1 MAAPSAGRDLATY
14 ASVSYSWVTY
24 AGVTKEADVSG
35 TDRTTGTD
43 RTMRTGGRSAG
54 TPGSPRTGGTG
65 AVDPAALLRVLDG
78 PHHELREAVRAAHD
92 VDWFTPRRH
101 ADDEAHRTWV
111 SEAMRRLARTPYQL
125 VGFPEAY
132 GGKDDVGA
140 SVAAF
145 EMLSLG
151 DLSLTVKVGVQWGLF
166 GGAVQALGTKQHHDR
181 YLPSI
186 MDFSLAGCFAMTETG
201 HGSDVQGLRT
211 TAVYDP
217 AAQEFVVHTPDE
229 AAQKDYIGN
238 AARDGRLA
246 VVFAQLVT
254 DGQDH
259 GVHALLVPIRD
270 DEGRPA
276 PGVTISDCGSKAG
289 LGGVDN
295 GRLSFSHVRVPRE
308 ALLDRYATVAPDGT
322 YDSPIASANR
332 RFFTMLSALVRGR
345 ISISGAA
352 LSATKVGLDVA
363 VRYGQDRRQFTD
375 PATGEEIRL
384 LDHPSHQRK
393 LLPAVARAYAF
404 TFAQADLVD
413 TLQAAHM
420 GRLPETAVR
429 RLETDAAA
437 VKAGATWNAVRTL
450 QTAREACGGAG
461 YLTTNRI
468 PELRA
473 DTDVFTTFEGDNTVL
488 LQLVSKNLLT
498 GYAAGARTP
507 WGTVRTALRS
517 LRSRTGDR
525 FPRIGRRELL
535 DGRRQ
540 VALLAD
546 RETHVLDSLARR
558 LRAAT
563 SAGLAPAAAASRVQ
577 DHMQSLGRAHVD
589 RLLVEAF
596 QTRVQECHDPDVARL
611 LSRVRDL
618 FVLSRV
624 EEDLGW
630 FVTHGRLSRSDAR
643 AVTGHVD
650 RLCAELRPHA
660 VALVDAFGIDPAW
673 SRRERVPTVLAA

>member
-1 MAAPSAGRDLATY
+1 
-14 ASVSYSWVTY
+14 
-24 AGVTKEADVSG
+24 VSG
-35 TDRTTGTD
+35 TERTPTTGL
-43 RTMRTGGRSAG
+43 
-54 TPGSPRTGGTG
+54 PGV
-65 AVDPAALLRVLDG
+65 VDPALLQRVLDG
-78 PHHELREAVRAAHD
+78 PHHELREAVREAHD
-92 VDWFTPRRH
+92 ADWFTPRQH

-111 SEAMRRLARTPYQL
+111 TRAMERLARTPHQL
-125 VGFPEAY
+125 VGFPVAH
-132 GGKDDVGA
+132 GGHDDVGA

-166 GGAVQALGTKQHHDR
+166 GGAVQALGTTRHHER

-186 MDFSLAGCFAMTETG
+186 MDFSLPGCFAMTETG

-229 AAQKDYIGN
+229 SAQKDYIGN

-270 DEGRPA
+270 EQGRTV
-276 PGVTISDCGSKAG
+276 PGVTITDCGPKAG

-295 GRLSFSHVRVPRE
+295 GRIRFDHVRVPRE
-308 ALLDRYATVAPDGT
+308 ALLDRYAQVAPDGT
-322 YDSPIASANR
+322 YDSPIQSANR
-332 RFFTMLSALVRGR
+332 RFFTMLGALVRGR

-352 LSATKVGLDVA
+352 ISATKVGLDIA
-363 VRYGQDRRQFTD
+363 VRYGEERRQFAD

-404 TFAQADLVD
+404 TFAQDELKD
-413 TLQAAHM
+413 TLQAAHR
-420 GRLPETAVR
+420 GRLDEAAVR
-429 RLETDAAA
+429 ALETDAAA
-437 VKAGATWNAVRTL
+437 VKAGATWNATRTL
-450 QTAREACGGAG
+450 QTAREACGGSG
-461 YLTTNRI
+461 YLATNRI

-488 LQLVSKNLLT
+488 LQLVAKNLLT
-498 GYAAGARTP
+498 GYAHGTRTTF
-507 WGTVRTALRS
+507 GRLRAALRS
-517 LRSRTGDR
+517 LRSQTRDR
-525 FPRIGRRELL
+525 LRPPVRARLL
-535 DGRRQ
+535 AGRRQ

-546 RETHVLDSLARR
+546 REAHVLDSLARR
-558 LRAAT
+558 LR
-563 SAGLAPAAAASRVQ
+563 SAVQAGDTPAAAAARTQ
-577 DHMQSLGRAHVD
+577 DHMQVLGHAHVD

-596 QTRVQECHDPDVARL
+596 EVRVRDCDDPTLAAL
-611 LSRVRDL
+611 LARVRDL

-624 EEDLGW
+624 EDDLGW
-630 FVTHGRLSRSDAR
+630 FVTHGRLSRRDAR
-643 AVTGHVD
+643 EVTRHVD

-673 SRRERVPTVLAA
+673 SRRERTPSVLAA